1 MSKPGIF
8 SGMAV
13 TLCMIMICGCGDDK
27 QESIKTWYAKEVQT
41 TEGFKIPECVVY
53 DPQRDCLYVSN
64 VDTDTEGY
72 WEDDGKGFI
81 SQIDS
86 QGTIQKLRLLD
97 STAQNPINAPKGMAV
112 LGDFLYFNDNKRLMR
127 FNLATSA

>member
-1 MSKPGIF
+1 
-8 SGMAV
+8 
-13 TLCMIMICGCGDDK
+13 
-27 QESIKTWYAKEVQT
+27 
-41 TEGFKIPECVVY
+41 VY